1 MKNIL
6 RGSIYFLILLIL
18 QIVLPMEYIFRVLGV
33 KDIKGALF
41 INHIVSF
48 FIPAIIYIVI
58 TKQSIRRGLRLN
70 KLYIKDILL
79 IIILAIVCQPVM
91 TFFSLVAQLF
101 YTNDV
106 GVMITGIVDS
116 SYIILLL
123 LIAVMP
129 AITEEITI
137 RGIIL
142 SDYEELNT
150 YVACILTG
158 LLFGMMHL
166 NPQQFLYTAILG
178 MVLALVV
185 KLTNSIFASMIIHFI
200 VNGTSITLAKIMSNT
215 TTQEMMTEAEEV
227 SLMAMPLEEKVV
239 IIGVYFVLAL
249 AFGIVSYFIL
259 RALAKANIK
268 RGTISKDIIV
278 FIRKKKQCRYNSGDV
293 KFYKIANILVGVL
306 IVAVYIFIMNIIM

>member
-1 MKNIL
+1 MRNML

-18 QIVLPMEYIFRVLGV
+18 QIILPMEDIFSVLGV
-33 KDIKGALF
+33 NNIKSALL
-41 INHIVSF
+41 ISHIVSF

-58 TKQSIRRGLRLN
+58 TRQSIKKVLRLN
-70 KLYIKDILL
+70 KLYLKDLVL

-91 TFFSLVAQLF
+91 TFLSLISQLF

-106 GVMITGIVDS
+106 GAMITSIVDS

-142 SDYEELNT
+142 SDYDELNT
-150 YVACILTG
+150 YVACLLTG

-166 NPQQFLYTAILG
+166 NPQQFLYTAVLG
-178 MVLALVV
+178 WILALVV

-200 VNGTSITLAKIMSNT
+200 VNGTSITLAKIMSSV
-215 TTQEMMTEAEEV
+215 TTQEIVAETEEV
-227 SLMAMPLEEKVV
+227 SLMAMPLQEKVL

-249 AFGIVSYFIL
+249 AFGIVAYFVL

-268 RGTISKDIIV
+268 RGTISEDTV
-278 FIRKKKQCRYNSGDV
+278 AFIRNKKQYRYSGSDI
-293 KFYKIANILVGVL
+293 KFYRISNALLGVL
-306 IVAVYIFIMNIIM
+306 IVAVYMLIMTKIM

>member
-1 MKNIL
+1 MRNML
-6 RGSIYFLILLIL
+6 RGSIYFLILLVL
-18 QIVLPMEYIFRVLGV
+18 QVVLPMDDIFRVLGV
-33 KDIKGALF
+33 KDIKSALL

-58 TKQSIRRGLRLN
+58 TKQSTKKVLKLN
-70 KLYIKDILL
+70 KLYLKDIVLV
-79 IIILAIVCQPVM
+79 IILAIVCQPVM
-91 TFFSLVAQLF
+91 TFFSLVSQLF

-106 GVMITGIVDS
+106 GAMITSIVDS

-158 LLFGMMHL
+158 ILFGMMHL

-178 MVLALVV
+178 GILALVV

-215 TTQEMMTEAEEV
+215 TTQEMMAEAEEV
-227 SLMAMPLEEKVV
+227 SLMAMSLEEKVV
-239 IIGVYFVLAL
+239 VIGVYFVLAL
-249 AFGIVSYFIL
+249 AFGVVGYFVL
-259 RALAKANIK
+259 KALAKSNIK
-268 RGTISKDIIV
+268 RGTISEDTIA
-278 FIRKKKQCRYNSGDV
+278 FIRKKKQYRCNSGDI
-293 KFYKIANILVGVL
+293 KFYKIANTLLGVL
-306 IVAVYIFIMNIIM
+306 IVVVYIFIMNGIM